1 MPHLKPIPSAPA
13 ERGEFRRFRPAVPVA
28 ARRLVLRAGIVL
40 ASFGLVLV
48 AASQSRPDLIASR
61 LGLPGFAVEGK
72 SSVELANLAGFQR
85 RGNSLVG
92 EVKTRDGATM
102 RLVFDA
108 RTHALIG
115 LRVLDPAPEAA
126 PREAEAARACL
137 DTSSVAPLPESAS
150 PAN

>member
-1 MPHLKPIPSAPA
+1 MPHLKSIPPTPA
-13 ERGEFRRFRPAVPVA
+13 ERGAPRHFRLAVPVA
-28 ARRLVLRAGIVL
+28 VRRLALRVGIVL
-40 ASFGLVLV
+40 ASFGVVLV

-61 LGLPGFAVEGK
+61 LGLPGFAAEGK
-72 SSVELANLAGFQR
+72 TSVELANLAGFQR

-115 LRVLDPAPEAA
+115 LRVLDPAPETA
-126 PREAEAARACL
+126 PREADATRACL
-137 DTSSVAPLPESAS
+137 NTSSTAPLPDSRS